1 MAFVVLHIQVL
12 TFLSQINKMNF
23 VGTVYIISAILLV
36 SFNLQTITLRIIVK
50 MLLKVLGAKKFTN
63 KIHLVL

>member
-50 MLLKVLGAKKFTN
+50 MLLKVLGAKKCTN